1 VTPSLSTGLDRYVWS
16 ATSYQTGSLSL
27 LLAYT
32 PTASWWSLW
41 TLGAYT
47 TSQTSDRTV
56 DGRTMSVS
64 GGLACGLGRILGGR
78 ASLSIEAGYD
88 RYVDSVYPDASARGA
103 FGLVLLKVTSF
114 QVPSIQ

>member
-1 VTPSLSTGLDRYVWS
+1 M
-16 ATSYQTGSLSL
+16 SL
-27 LLAYT
+27 LLTYT

-47 TSQTSDRTV
+47 TSQSSDRAV

-64 GGLACGLGRILGGR
+64 GGLACGLGKVLGGR
-78 ASLSIEAGYD
+78 ASLSVQTGYD
-88 RYVDSVYPDASARGA
+88 RYVDSIYPDASARGA

-114 QVPSIQ
+114 